1 MGFQFPTLPEHL
13 SRRAKKDLHR
23 IAREELQKSQHS
35 VRVHDYGSLQII
47 VGGDYVEIHSGH
59 GVPIMSDKSILQA
72 FIGKWNDPVA
82 MRETV
87 ARLISSEGN

>member
-1 MGFQFPTLPEHL
+1 MGFQFPSLPEHL
-13 SRRAKKDLHR
+13 SRRAKKNLCRAAREDLH
-23 IAREELQKSQHS
+23 KSRYNI
-35 VRVHDYGSLQII
+35 RVHDYGDLQII
-47 VGGDYVEIHSGH
+47 VGGDYVEIHPGH

-87 ARLISSEGN
+87 TRLISSERN

>member
-1 MGFQFPTLPEHL
+1 MGFQFPSLPEHL
-13 SRRAKKDLHR
+13 SRRAKKNLRRAAREDLH
-23 IAREELQKSQHS
+23 KSRYNS
-35 VRVHDYGSLQII
+35 RVHDYGSLQII

-87 ARLISSEGN
+87 ARLISSERN